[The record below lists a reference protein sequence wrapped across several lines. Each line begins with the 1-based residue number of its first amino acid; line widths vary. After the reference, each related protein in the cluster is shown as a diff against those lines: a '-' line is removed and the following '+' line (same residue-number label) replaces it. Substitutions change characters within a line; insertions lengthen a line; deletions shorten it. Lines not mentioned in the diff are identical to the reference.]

1 MFYSV
6 LQHTERHGMSKPNP
20 KDHVI
25 WNSRFASMLKFA
37 HKARSA
43 GLIALAAGG
52 FYLISAPHIAATA
65 TAGAGPSQGSSL
77 LGSYLA
83 ARLARRKFDTA
94 AAAAYLRYALRLDP
108 NNLRLLEP
116 AFLMET
122 SEGNWDQAVPLAR
135 RLIVFRKKHRV
146 AHLLLGLTDVK
157 NNDLDAADKHF
168 KAASFSPIG
177 ELTGT
182 LARSWVALARGEPEQ
197 GIKLLAALKKAEG
210 GQFHVSYQTGLIAG
224 QAGLNKTAHAAFTR
238 VFKIDKRALRV
249 ALAYSRQLAKE
260 GDFEGAK
267 NVLKRHVR
275 TRGGVNHR
283 IVNKLLEQL
292 NPGRKID
299 LLVRTPQEG
308 LAEVFYGLGEALI
321 GVGAVPDGAVY
332 LHLALYMRPSFPF
345 ALEALANTYETR
357 KKYQLALETY
367 DRIPNGSPLQPVIAL
382 RKAMS
387 LNQLDRVDEAKELLE
402 TLARR
407 EPDNINP
414 LAALGNIMRARKRYG
429 EAVVYYDK
437 VIKLIKKPTRRHW
450 SYFYFRGTCYERIKQ
465 WPKAERDLQMALKL
479 NPNQTQVLNYLGYSW
494 VDQNSHLKQGMK
506 LIEKA
511 VRLKPDDGY
520 IVDSLGWA
528 HYRLKNYEK
537 AAKLLERAVEL
548 RPEDPILNDHLGDAF
563 WRTGRKVEAKF
574 QWQQALTLKPEPANA
589 LKIRKKLKAGLPDI
603 KQAKIDKAKKLD
615 TR

>member
-1 MFYSV
+1 M
-6 LQHTERHGMSKPNP
+6 RKPNS
-20 KDHVI
+20 KDHII
-25 WNSRFASMLKFA
+25 WKSKFASMENIAGRAKG
-37 HKARSA
+37 A

-52 FYLISAPHIAATA
+52 LYLVSAPQISVAAGAGTSEA
-65 TAGAGPSQGSSL
+65 GTAGAGPSQGSSL

-83 ARLARRKFDTA
+83 ARHARRKFDTGT
-94 AAAAYLRYALRLDP
+94 AAAYLRYALRLDP

-168 KAASFSPIG
+168 KAASSSPIG

-182 LARSWVALARGEPEQ
+182 LARSWVALAKGQPRR
-197 GIKLLAALKKAEG
+197 GIKLLRALKKAEG

-224 QAGLNKTAHAAFTR
+224 QAGLTTTAHAAYAR

-249 ALAYSRQLAKE
+249 ALAYSRQLASE
-260 GDFEGAK
+260 GDIEGAK
-267 NVLKRHVR
+267 KVLKRHVR

-283 IVNKLLEQL
+283 IVNTLLQRL
-292 NPGRKID
+292 KPDQRVD
-299 LLVRTPQEG
+299 LLVRTPHEG

-345 ALEALANTYETR
+345 ALEALANTYEAR
-357 KKYQLALETY
+357 KKFQLALATY

-402 TLARR
+402 TLARQ

-465 WPKAERDLQMALKL
+465 WPKAERDLQTALKL

-528 HYRLKNYEK
+528 HYRLKNYKK

-603 KQAKIDKAKKLD
+603 KQAKIDKTEKLD
-615 TR
+615 TQ